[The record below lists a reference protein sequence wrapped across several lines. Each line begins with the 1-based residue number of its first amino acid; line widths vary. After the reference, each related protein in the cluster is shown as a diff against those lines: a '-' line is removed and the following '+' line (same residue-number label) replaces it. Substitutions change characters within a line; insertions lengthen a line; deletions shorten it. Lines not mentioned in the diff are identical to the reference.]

1 LPDVALLIDWE
12 NVYYTLRQHTTGP
25 LPSTLAILQAILQK
39 AAEFGPVR
47 VKQAIFGSEVASQD
61 DTLLMALE
69 FTGIDPVAVA
79 QRSGGR
85 LLKGRSDAVLITRTA
100 KLLYKERPD
109 IEVWF
114 IVSGDRD
121 LNALCKALKDEDK
134 KVYLVAG
141 DKSLAN
147 ELRDSPY
154 LRDDVFLL
162 EDLIPEARWTR
173 AGLRSDDTQAGKEED
188 NRESSRELTRELPR
202 PRSRGVRGG
211 RTRVGPTASGG
222 TRPPIV
228 PAVIPTGTPESEK
241 EQRRLAV
248 LLLDQLVAIRADA
261 MPRADFVQSVV
272 PLSEKEASTVLEQRI
287 DAGIAQ
293 HHIVARNQGRFRAT
307 AKQLIAPNL
316 SSPLVAETLF
326 HLVRLLRRIDTVTK
340 DTKRV
345 PVVEAVLD
353 PLSRADQPGG
363 LARGRSARRMLLET
377 LYNIAEERG
386 AIASESVQRDG
397 KEVTMCWLSDGHP
410 LVQYARHQSAG
421 IVHLF
426 NFVGSTK
433 AHGDRVDWVNQALF
447 AELLSR
453 VEGDALESSLRAAVE
468 RGLMRAESHGSKPG
482 FIIDRE
488 HPEVR
493 VLLGAFDRLEGA
505 SSAAAPP
512 ARVGVSRVDNG
523 DDQQDEALASGAGD
537 LPPALGAGTAAL
549 AGASDDGSQNGA
561 AALAARKRTRRGSRG
576 GRNRRGGRGRKK
588 TTSSTSG
595 EAAD

>member
-47 VKQAIFGSEVASQD
+47 VKQAIFGSEIASQD

-69 FTGIDPVAVA
+69 FTGIEPVAVA
-79 QRSGGR
+79 QRMGGR
-85 LLKGRSDAVLITRTA
+85 LLKGRSDAVLITRTM
-100 KLLYKERPD
+100 KLLYKDRPD
-109 IEVWF
+109 TEFWF

-134 KVYLVAG
+134 KVYLIAG

-173 AGLRSDDTQAGKEED
+173 SGMLRTDDTQAGKEED
-188 NRESSRELTRELPR
+188 ASRDRDREPLRG
-202 PRSRGVRGG
+202 RSRGGRG
-211 RTRVGPTASGG
+211 RSTLRPVGAGAKPPT
-222 TRPPIV
+222 V
-228 PAVIPTGTPESEK
+228 PAVVPTSTPESEK

-261 MPRADFVQSVV
+261 MPRSDFVQSVV

-287 DAGIAQ
+287 DAGIEQ
-293 HHIVARNQGRFRAT
+293 HHVVARNQGRFRAT
-307 AKQLIAPNL
+307 AKQLIAPNM
-316 SSPLVAETLF
+316 SSPIVAETLF

-363 LARGRSARRMLLET
+363 IARGRSQRRVLLET

-397 KEVTMCWLSDGHP
+397 KEITMCWLLDTHP

-453 VEGDALESSLRAAVE
+453 VEGDSLESSIRAAVE

-482 FIIDRE
+482 YSIDRE
-488 HPEVR
+488 HLEVKM
-493 VLLGAFDRLEGA
+493 LLGEFNRLDGESAGLALPARTATAGDGELATEEGDLAPVGSTPPDAA
-505 SSAAAPP
+505 SNGVAAPAVP
-512 ARVGVSRVDNG
+512 
-523 DDQQDEALASGAGD
+523 
-537 LPPALGAGTAAL
+537 
-549 AGASDDGSQNGA
+549 
-561 AALAARKRTRRGSRG
+561 RKRTRRGSRG
-576 GRNRRGGRGRKK
+576 GRNRRGGRGRKP
-588 TTSSTSG
+588 TTSSSGGSGSG

>member
-1 LPDVALLIDWE
+1 MPDVALLIDWE

-47 VKQAIFGSEVASQD
+47 VKQAIFGSEVAAQD
-61 DTLLMALE
+61 DTLLMGLE
-69 FTGIDPVAVA
+69 FTGIEPVAVA
-79 QRSGGR
+79 QRMGGR
-85 LLKGRSDAVLITRTA
+85 LLKGRSDAVLITRTM
-100 KLLYKERPD
+100 KLLYKDRPD
-109 IEVWF
+109 IDVWF

-173 AGLRSDDTQAGKEED
+173 AGLRADDTQIGKED
-188 NRESSRELTRELPR
+188 DTREREREPVR
-202 PRSRGVRGG
+202 VRTRRGG
-211 RTRVGPTASGG
+211 RGRGG
-222 TRPPIV
+222 ALAPARPPIV
-228 PAVIPTGTPESEK
+228 PAVVPTGSPESEK

-248 LLLDQLVAIRADA
+248 LLLDQLVAIRAEA

-287 DAGIAQ
+287 DAGIQQ
-293 HHIVARNQGRFRAT
+293 HHVVARNQGRFRAT
-307 AKQLIAPNL
+307 AKQLIAPNMA
-316 SSPLVAETLF
+316 SPLVAETLF

-345 PVVEAVLD
+345 PLTEAVLD

-363 LARGRSARRMLLET
+363 LARGRSARRVLLET

-386 AIASESVQRDG
+386 AIASEAVQRDG
-397 KEVTMCWLSDGHP
+397 KEVTMCWLADQHP

-433 AHGDRVDWVNQALF
+433 AHGERVDWVNQALF

-453 VEGDALESSLRAAVE
+453 VEGDALESSIRAAVE
-468 RGLMRAESHGSKPG
+468 RGLMKAESHGNKPG
-482 FIIDRE
+482 FVIDRD

-493 VLLGAFDRLEGA
+493 MLLGDFHRL
-505 SSAAAPP
+505 
-512 ARVGVSRVDNG
+512 DG
-523 DDQQDEALASGAGD
+523 DTTHV
-537 LPPALGAGTAAL
+537 LPERTQTAL
-549 AGASDDGSQNGA
+549 AGDAADDEDDEEALPVDANANGA
-561 AALAARKRTRRGSRG
+561 SALSPAILDAPGTAVVAATGVPPRKRTRRGSRG
-576 GRNRRGGRGRKK
+576 GRNRRGGRGRSKPA
-588 TTSSTSG
+588 SSGSSGSG

>member
-47 VKQAIFGSEVASQD
+47 VKQAIFGSEIASQD

-69 FTGIDPVAVA
+69 FTGIEPVAVA
-79 QRSGGR
+79 QRMGGR
-85 LLKGRSDAVLITRTA
+85 LLKGRSDAVLITRTM
-100 KLLYKERPD
+100 KLLYKDKPD
-109 IEVWF
+109 IDVWF

-134 KVYLVAG
+134 SVYLVAG

-173 AGLRSDDTQAGKEED
+173 SGILRTDDTQAGKEDEARD
-188 NRESSRELTRELPR
+188 REREPL
-202 PRSRGVRGG
+202 RGRTRGG
-211 RTRVGPTASGG
+211 RGRSGG
-222 TRPPIV
+222 SRALGAGAKPPTV
-228 PAVIPTGTPESEK
+228 PAVVPTSTPESEK

-248 LLLDQLVAIRADA
+248 LLLDQLVAIRAEA
-261 MPRADFVQSVV
+261 MPRSDFVQSVV
-272 PLSEKEASTVLEQRI
+272 PLSEKEASTVLEQRV
-287 DAGIAQ
+287 DAGIEQ
-293 HHIVARNQGRFRAT
+293 HHVVARNQGRFRAT
-307 AKQLIAPNL
+307 AKQLIAPNM
-316 SSPLVAETLF
+316 SSPIVAETLF

-363 LARGRSARRMLLET
+363 IARGRSARRVLLET

-397 KEVTMCWLSDGHP
+397 KEITMCWLLDTHP

-453 VEGDALESSLRAAVE
+453 VEGDALESSIRAAAE
-468 RGLMRAESHGSKPG
+468 RGLIRPESHGNKPG
-482 FIIDRE
+482 YTIDRE
-488 HPEVR
+488 HPEVKM
-493 VLLGAFDRLEGA
+493 LLGEFNRLDGESTLPGGVPTAVRRVEPAEGETETETEPLA
-505 SSAAAPP
+505 LPELTATAGDGNGVAAPAAPP
-512 ARVGVSRVDNG
+512 
-523 DDQQDEALASGAGD
+523 
-537 LPPALGAGTAAL
+537 
-549 AGASDDGSQNGA
+549 
-561 AALAARKRTRRGSRG
+561 RKRTRRGSRG
-576 GRNRRGGRGRKK
+576 GRNRRGGRGRKP
-588 TTSSTSG
+588 TTPSSSAGG

>member
-47 VKQAIFGSEVASQD
+47 VKQAIFGSEVATQD

-69 FTGIDPVAVA
+69 FTGIEPVAVA
-79 QRSGGR
+79 QRMSGR
-85 LLKGRSDAVLITRTA
+85 LLKGRSDAVLITRTM
-100 KLLYKERPD
+100 KLLYKERPNV
-109 IEVWF
+109 EVWF

-173 AGLRSDDTQAGKEED
+173 AGLRSDDTQVGKEDEPRAE
-188 NRESSRELTRELPR
+188 RERSDRIGG
-202 PRSRGVRGG
+202 RSRRGG
-211 RTRVGPTASGG
+211 RGRGGAGTKPPT
-222 TRPPIV
+222 V
-228 PAVIPTGTPESEK
+228 PAVVPTGTPESDK

-248 LLLDQLVAIRADA
+248 LLLDQLVAIRAEA

-272 PLSEKEASTVLEQRI
+272 PLSEKEASTVLEQRV
-287 DAGIAQ
+287 DAGIGQ
-293 HHIVARNQGRFRAT
+293 GHVIARNQGRFRAT
-307 AKQLIAPNL
+307 AKQLIAPNMN
-316 SSPLVAETLF
+316 SPLVAETLF

-345 PVVEAVLD
+345 PVTEAVLD

-363 LARGRSARRMLLET
+363 LARGRTQRRVLLET

-386 AIASESVQRDG
+386 AIASEAVQRDG
-397 KEVTMCWLSDGHP
+397 KEITMCWLVDEHP
-410 LVQYARHQSAG
+410 LVHYARQQAAG

-426 NFVGSTK
+426 NFVGTTK
-433 AHGDRVDWVNQALF
+433 AHGDRIDWVNAALF

-453 VEGDALESSLRAAVE
+453 VEGDALESSIRSAIE
-468 RGLMRAESHGSKPG
+468 RGLARSEPHGNKAG
-482 FIIDRE
+482 YVIVRE
-488 HPEVR
+488 HPEVQM
-493 VLLGAFDRLEGA
+493 LLGHFERLNGDTKAELPA
-505 SSAAAPP
+505 ATIVEHDDAAPVP
-512 ARVGVSRVDNG
+512 
-523 DDQQDEALASGAGD
+523 ALADA
-537 LPPALGAGTAAL
+537 
-549 AGASDDGSQNGA
+549 NGA
-561 AALAARKRTRRGSRG
+561 AALAAPPRKRTRRGSRG
-576 GRNRRGGRGRKK
+576 GRNRRGGRGR
-588 TTSSTSG
+588 TRPASSPGSG
-595 EAAD
+595 QAAD